1 MKPRI
6 YDCFC
11 YFNEDMLLEL
21 RLETLWDHVDYFV
34 ISEASFTHAGK
45 DRATEFDIAK
55 FKKYE
60 SKIRYVRLD
69 QRPEGPNDFWKNE
82 NFIRNNIAN
91 GLHDAKPDDWVLIS
105 DLDEIPHPAVIQQYD
120 PSYKRA
126 DLIQRYY
133 SYYLNNYWLGNV
145 DANEKLISK
154 SNIWHGTKITTYKH
168 FVEFFKSNATSVRIY
183 KSAGFLRGLKRA
195 WFKFFQ
201 SQSIQ
206 NGGWHFTWIFSIENI
221 IKKIES
227 TAHQEF
233 NREDHKDPA
242 RIVALI
248 RSGRD
253 VNKPHARY
261 ELQKLDQQ
269 FPTYL
274 LENSDKFSLYIIQ
287 PKETES

>member
-45 DRATEFDIAK
+45 DRETEFDIAK

-69 QRPEGPNDFWKNE
+69 KRPEGPNDFWKNE

-126 DLIQRYY
+126 DLLQRYY

-145 DANEKLISK
+145 DANEKLIAK

-183 KSAGFLRGLKRA
+183 KSAGFLRGLKRT

-261 ELQKLDQQ
+261 KLQKLDQQ

-274 LENSDKFSLYIIQ
+274 LENSNKFSQYIIQ

>member
-1 MKPRI
+1 MSRI

-21 RLETLWDHVDYFV
+21 RLETLWDHVDIFV
-34 ISEASFTHAGK
+34 ISEASYTHAGK
-45 DRATEFDIAK
+45 ERTTEFDISK

-69 QRPEGPNDFWKNE
+69 VRPEGPNGFWKNE

-91 GLHDAKPDDWVLIS
+91 GLYDAKPDDLILIS
-105 DLDEIPHPAVIQQYD
+105 DLDEIPKPEAIQLYD
-120 PSYKRA
+120 RSYKRA
-126 DLIQRYY
+126 DLHQRYY

-145 DANEKLISK
+145 DARGKLIPN
-154 SNIWHGTKITTYKH
+154 SNIWHGTKITTYSH
-168 FVEFFKSNATSVRIY
+168 FVDFFKSNATSVRIY
-183 KSAGFLRGLKRA
+183 KSSGLLRGLKRA

-201 SQSIQ
+201 SQTIKD
-206 NGGWHFTWIFSIENI
+206 GGWHFTWVFSIENI

-242 RIVALI
+242 RIIDLI

-253 VNKPHARY
+253 INKPFARY
-261 ELQKLDQQ
+261 ELQAMDDQ
-269 FPTYL
+269 FPAYLIKNQERWSNYL
-274 LENSDKFSLYIIQ
+274 LSKVG
-287 PKETES
+287 

>member
-45 DRATEFDIAK
+45 DRETEFDIAK

-69 QRPEGPNDFWKNE
+69 QRPEGPNNFWKNE
-82 NFIRNNIAN
+82 NFIRNNIVN
-91 GLHDAKPDDWVLIS
+91 GLYDAKPDDWILIS
-105 DLDEIPHPAVIQQYD
+105 DLDEIPNPNVIKEYD
-120 PSYKRA
+120 SSYKRA
-126 DLIQRYY
+126 DLLQRYY
-133 SYYLNNYWLGNV
+133 SYYLNNFWLGYV
-145 DANEKLISK
+145 DANDKLIPK
-154 SNIWHGTKITTYKH
+154 SNIWNGTKITTYKH

-183 KSAGFLRGLKRA
+183 KSSGFLRGLKRV

-201 SQSIQ
+201 SQSIK
-206 NGGWHFTWIFSIENI
+206 NGGWHLPWIFSTENI

-242 RIVALI
+242 RIIALI
-248 RSGRD
+248 HSGHD
-253 VNKPHARY
+253 INKPNARY
-261 ELQKLDQQ
+261 VKVELDET
-269 FPTYL
+269 FPIYL
-274 LENSDKFSLYIIQ
+274 FRNRKKFQDYLI
-287 PKETES
+287 